1 MKKMLKYCCMSL
13 IAVFSFKFSSAQMT
27 SPSETARQAKEEMKA
42 EKGRAK
48 ERKERAKEVK
58 KDQEKGDTKAK
69 YAWHFKK
76 RKKSKEHGRRREIAK
91 REFE

>member
-1 MKKMLKYCCMSL
+1 
-13 IAVFSFKFSSAQMT
+13 
-27 SPSETARQAKEEMKA
+27 MKA